1 AWSASHGNGNS
12 EAKWHESEVKADEIM
27 FRFFGMEEGV
37 ITISDLEAAE
47 GGTIFL
53 DEIGNLPM
61 TLQGRLLRFLQK
73 GEVLARKFRISR
85 PIFLSAIGRRQI
97 DRG

>member
-1 AWSASHGNGNS
+1 
-12 EAKWHESEVKADEIM
+12 M